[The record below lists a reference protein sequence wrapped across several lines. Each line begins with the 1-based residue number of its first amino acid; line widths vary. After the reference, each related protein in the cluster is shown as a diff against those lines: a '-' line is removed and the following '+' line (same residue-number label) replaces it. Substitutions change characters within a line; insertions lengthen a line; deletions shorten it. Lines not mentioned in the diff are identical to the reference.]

1 MNLLMRAQPLLILGA
16 ALIGLGVGAT
26 GVVPA
31 QAALMIEPAL
41 MAMLFFVF
49 VAVDGTRMRESFAN
63 VRFSITAL
71 AINFGWT
78 PLFAWGLAML
88 FFPSNV
94 DIQIGLVMLLA
105 MPCTD
110 WYLVFT
116 GLARGNVE
124 LGASILPM
132 NLLVQVVALPLYL
145 MAFFGGAAG
154 IDAVSLV
161 ASALV
166 VLAVP
171 AALAWAVRVVSHRFP
186 RPALVERIV
195 GVGDA
200 AQLFFLCVAVA
211 AMFASEA
218 DAVLGNLWLLIG
230 LLPPL
235 ALFFGVNYVVSWRVG
250 RAVGL
255 PVGDAVSL
263 VFTTLARNSPLALAI
278 AVAAFPDRP
287 LIALALALGPLI
299 ELPVLGLAARV
310 ALRLQSRDDGS
321 ASAHPE
327 G

>member
-1 MNLLMRAQPLLILGA
+1 MNLLMRAQPVLILCA
-16 ALIGLGVGAT
+16 ALVGLGLGAT
-26 GVVPA
+26 GIVPA
-31 QAALMIEPAL
+31 GSALVIEPAL

-49 VAVDGTRMRESFAN
+49 VAVDGARLRESFAN

-71 AINFGWT
+71 ALNFGWT
-78 PLFAWGLAML
+78 PLFAWGLALL

-94 DIQIGLVMLLA
+94 DIQIGLVMLLV

-116 GLARGNVE
+116 GLAHGNVE

-132 NLLVQVVALPLYL
+132 NLVVQVVALPLYL

-154 IDAVSLV
+154 IDAVSLA

-171 AALAWAVRVVSHRFP
+171 AALAWVVRFLAHRLHP
-186 RPALVERIV
+186 TLLERVV
-195 GVGDA
+195 GVGDG
-200 AQLFFLCVAVA
+200 AQLVFLCVAVA
-211 AMFASEA
+211 AMFTSEA

-230 LLPPL
+230 LALPL
-235 ALFFGVNYVVSWRVG
+235 VLFFGVNYVISWRTG
-250 RAVGL
+250 RAIGL
-255 PVGDAVSL
+255 PVGDVVSL

-299 ELPVLGLAARV
+299 ELPVLGVASRV
-310 ALRLQSRDDGS
+310 ALWLRSRDDGS
-321 ASAHPE
+321 ASERSE

>member
-1 MNLLMRAQPLLILGA
+1 MNLLMRVQPVLILGA
-16 ALIGLGVGAT
+16 ALVGLGVGAT
-26 GVVPA
+26 GVVSA
-31 QAALMIEPAL
+31 SAALVIEPAL
-41 MAMLFFVF
+41 MAMLFFVL

-78 PLFAWGLAML
+78 PLFAWGLALL
-88 FFPSNV
+88 FFPSSV

-116 GLARGNVE
+116 GLARGNVA
-124 LGASILPM
+124 LGASVLPM

-161 ASALV
+161 TSALV

-171 AALAWAVRVVSHRFP
+171 AALAGLVRGVVRRV
-186 RPALVERIV
+186 RPALLERIV
-195 GVGDA
+195 GVGDG
-200 AQLFFLCVAVA
+200 AQLVFLCVAVA

-218 DAVLGNLWLLIG
+218 DAVLGNLWLLVG
-230 LLPPL
+230 LVPPL

-250 RAVGL
+250 RAIGL
-255 PVGDAVSL
+255 PSGDTVSL

-299 ELPVLGLAARV
+299 ELPVLGVASRV
-310 ALRLQSRDDGS
+310 ALRLRSRDDVC
-321 ASAHPE
+321 APE
-327 G
+327 RP

>member
-1 MNLLMRAQPLLILGA
+1 MNLLMRVQPVLILGA
-16 ALIGLGVGAT
+16 ALVGLGVGAT
-26 GVVPA
+26 GVA
-31 QAALMIEPAL
+31 SASAALVIEPAL

-49 VAVDGTRMRESFAN
+49 VAVDGARMRESFAN

-78 PLFAWGLAML
+78 PLFAWGLALL

-94 DIQIGLVMLLA
+94 DIQIGLVMLLV

-116 GLARGNVE
+116 GLARGNVA

-145 MAFFGGAAG
+145 MAFFGGAPG
-154 IDAVSLV
+154 INAASLV
-161 ASALV
+161 TSALV
-166 VLAVP
+166 VLGVP
-171 AALAWAVRVVSHRFP
+171 AALAGLVRGVARRV
-186 RPALVERIV
+186 RPAFLERVV
-195 GVGDA
+195 GVGDG
-200 AQLFFLCVAVA
+200 AQLVFLCVAVA

-235 ALFFGVNYVVSWRVG
+235 ALFFTVNYVVSWRVD
-250 RAVGL
+250 RAISL
-255 PVGDAVSL
+255 PSEDTVSL

-299 ELPVLGLAARV
+299 ELPVLGVASRM
-310 ALRLQSRDDGS
+310 ALRLRSRDDGR
-321 ASAHPE
+321 PTE
-327 G
+327 RP